1 MLGHRSLS
9 IPSLNPLWNVLRT
22 SRAHPESTSQGRSL
36 NIRLGRPLDVIS
48 GRPKDV
54 RLGRPQDFRSGRPQD
69 DQIGS
74 LGNVVGTLEGTS
86 SRRPGDQ

>member
-22 SRAHPESTSQGRSL
+22 SWAHPESISQGRPL
-36 NIRLGRPLDVIS
+36 NIRL

-54 RLGRPQDFRSGRPQD
+54 RLGRPQDLRSGRPQD